1 MHLDTWIFTLQ
12 VNYTLVNDEIHRH
25 SLGITQIWKAWKP
38 VHIESNSSN
47 KKNKQTFILNI
58 IYF

>member
-25 SLGITQIWKAWKP
+25 SLGITKYGKLG
-38 VHIESNSSN
+38 SLF
-47 KKNKQTFILNI
+47 TLN
-58 IYF
+58 